1 MNNYTSTV
9 WTTWKKWIF
18 LETYNL
24 PRLNHEEMEYLD
36 RSIMS
41 KEIESLIK
49 DLPTKKQNL
58 GQLVNS
64 PKVLKK
70 N

>member
-36 RSIMS
+36 RPIMS

-64 PKVLKK
+64 PKDLKK